1 MKRVIALLASL
12 ALSGCISSREVS
24 FQKRTAIP
32 AGSTVGVITPAD
44 GIYLEDEYP
53 KSGTVVARKLV
64 AALVP
69 YFPESRVAALGANEE
84 YLLKPQILHWE
95 DRATEWSA
103 KPDRVKVSL
112 PLYKSGRL
120 IGSALVSAKSSYWT
134 LGGDHPEDLLDAP
147 FEAYAASL
155 AGKAL
160 SSPLVAE
167 R

>member
-1 MKRVIALLASL
+1 MRALRAVRSAGQFTAAHQSNPLNLSCKSDTGAGTSASMKRVIALLASL

-24 FQKRTAIP
+24 FQKRTSIP

-44 GIYLEDEYP
+44 GVYMEDEYP

-69 YFPESRVAALGANEE
+69 YFPASSVVTPGTNGE
-84 YLLKPQILHWE
+84 YMLKPQILHWE

-120 IGSALVSAKSSYWT
+120 VGSALV
-134 LGGDHPEDLLDAP
+134 
-147 FEAYAASL
+147 
-155 AGKAL
+155 
-160 SSPLVAE
+160 
-167 R
+167 

>member
-1 MKRVIALLASL
+1 MS
-12 ALSGCISSREVS
+12 
-24 FQKRTAIP
+24 
-32 AGSTVGVITPAD
+32 
-44 GIYLEDEYP
+44 P
-53 KSGTVVARKLV
+53 KSIVNIESLV

-69 YFPESRVAALGANEE
+69 HFPASGVVTPEMNIE
-84 YLLKPQILHWE
+84 YVLKPQILHWE

-112 PLYKSGRL
+112 PLYKSGQL
-120 IGSALVSAKSSYWT
+120 VGSALISAKSSYWT

-155 AGKAL
+155 AGKTTANR
-160 SSPLVAE
+160 SVSQ